1 MTQIFG
7 LFLSAI
13 QTTDFLVEIT
23 QEFAGVFNHFW
34 EGHSNHFTDGYFNWV
49 VPWSMQPFDLVV
61 EITLSSGHFNH
72 ASMVKLIITTKMFAY
87 LFVNIN

>member
-34 EGHSNHFTDGYFNWV
+34 EGHSNRFTDGYFNWV
-49 VPWSMQPFDLVV
+49 VPWSMQPFGLVV

-72 ASMVKLIITTKMFAY
+72 PW
-87 LFVNIN
+87 